1 MTFQP
6 VNYWLVHMYIP
17 CFVASVT
24 DFLEKKEGGTSQL
37 RLLQRHS
44 QTLNYC

>member
-24 DFLEKKEGGTSQL
+24 EFLEKKKVE
-37 RLLQRHS
+37 LLSCAFCKDIHKP
-44 QTLNYC
+44 